1 MEAQGKALIQQKA
14 ELEAASQAQQQE
26 LAALQLEATRLSREV
41 QSLELEREVTNIVES
56 SHIISGSSPLS
67 SAVAAPSDLS
77 RKESSVWAECGADP
91 DFLANSFEQ
100 DDNLSFLPRSSNGED
115 YGRRSSD
122 DEKLADM
129 FLVTP
134 ASTNTELIKP
144 HFHCF

>member
-26 LAALQLEATRLSREV
+26 LGALQLEATRLRREI

-91 DFLANSFEQ
+91 DFLASSFEQ
-100 DDNLSFLPRSSNGED
+100 DDNLSFLARSSNGED
-115 YGRRSSD
+115 YERRSSD

-134 ASTNTELIKP
+134 ASAY
-144 HFHCF
+144 FY